1 MGEFFH
7 MRGQDVVVEKNTFTD
22 VKRICTLMLIAYD
35 VDRPED
41 GSKKILLQVLTTYI
55 LGGYD

>member
-1 MGEFFH
+1 

>member
-22 VKRICTLMLIAYD
+22 VKRICTLMLITYD

-41 GSKKILLQVLTTYI
+41 RQKKILLQVLTTYI